1 MMTDEQLDAGAR
13 QGASSER
20 LHTFKLAGQPTYIVK
35 SRRLEPGSVHLV
47 HVNYAGEVTH
57 CDCPGWFYR
66 KSCAHAQAVA
76 RRLERE
82 RRRKSSSAARAA

>member
-1 MMTDEQLDAGAR
+1 MMTHHEPAAGQEA
-13 QGASSER
+13 APER

-35 SRRLEPGSVHLV
+35 SRKLEPGSVHLV

-57 CDCPGWFYR
+57 CDCPGWYYR
-66 KSCAHAQAVA
+66 QSCAHAQAVT

-82 RRRKSSSAARAA
+82 RRRGRRTAVQAA